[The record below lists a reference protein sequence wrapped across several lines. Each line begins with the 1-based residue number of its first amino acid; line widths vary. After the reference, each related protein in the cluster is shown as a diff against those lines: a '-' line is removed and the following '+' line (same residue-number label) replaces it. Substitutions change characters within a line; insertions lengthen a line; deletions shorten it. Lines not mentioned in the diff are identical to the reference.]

1 MSPAKSKPVLIAG
14 LSASATSGRNTTL
27 IDLTTVKHHSVI
39 DELVQVICNK
49 THNVDRGFY
58 DVAVAYFLGKMAASM
73 RVSLK
78 TKDRGEIPVNIYA
91 LALAP
96 SGSGKG
102 YSVSIMENEI
112 LSGFKQRF
120 MTDTFPV
127 IADQNLWKLAMDRA
141 IRDATEEQLEKEK
154 LDKEFKRA
162 GALAFTFD
170 SGTPAAIKQ
179 MRHKLL
185 LSGAG
190 AINFQ
195 VDEIGSNLEG
205 STDVLNLF
213 FELYDQGQIKQKLTK
228 NTAENERSEE
238 LDGKTP
244 ANMLLFG
251 TPSKLLDGGKIEQA
265 FYDFL
270 ETGLARRTIFGMGH
284 RIKAGD
290 KLSSAEMF
298 KRLTDPMNEQI
309 MLKWNT
315 HFVEL
320 ADPARFGWQI
330 TVPDAVSIALIEY
343 KMDCEARAEL
353 FPEYEDVQ
361 KSEMSHRYY
370 KALKLAGAFAFVDES
385 LTLTTTNL
393 MQAIK
398 LVEESGTAFQKILR
412 REKAYVKLAKFLADV
427 DTDQTHADL
436 VEALP
441 FYKTG
446 NAARTEML
454 TLATAWGYK
463 NNVIIKKSFVDG
475 IEFYRGETLE
485 ETKLDK
491 ISFSYSNH
499 VAYNFLNEIQK
510 FADMEKLVKAP
521 GYHWAN
527 HHFQGGHRSEE
538 NTVPGFNLLVLDV
551 DGGTSIATAHKLL
564 KDYTFMTYTTK
575 RHTNEEN
582 RFRLI
587 MPMNYKLVLTAEDYK
602 QFMEHVLSWLPFKVD
617 ESANQRSRKWSC
629 NPNGSIIF
637 NDGILL
643 DILPFVPKTA
653 KNEQYQINYQSVAS
667 MDALERWFAERMAV
681 GDRNNQMVKFAFAL
695 IDNGCQYNEV
705 EGRVMALN
713 AKLSNPL
720 SENEIRGTILVS
732 VAKKIQGI

>member
-1 MSPAKSKPVLIAG
+1 M
-14 LSASATSGRNTTL
+14 
-27 IDLTTVKHHSVI
+27 IDLETVKHHPVI

-73 RVSLK
+73 RVTLK

-112 LSGFKQRF
+112 LSGFKLRF

-127 IADQNLWKLAMDRA
+127 LADQNLWKIAMDRA
-141 IRDATEEQLEKEK
+141 IRDATDEAVEKEK

-228 NTAENERSEE
+228 NTAENERAEE
-238 LDGKTP
+238 IEGKTP

-251 TPSKLLDGGKIEQA
+251 TPTKLLDGGKIEQA

-270 ETGLARRTIFGMGH
+270 ETGLARRTLFGMGH

-298 KRLTDPMNEQI
+298 QRLTDPKNGLIIQ
-309 MLKWNT
+309 KWNT
-315 HFVEL
+315 HFIEL

-330 TVPDAVSIALIEY
+330 EVTDAVSIALIEY
-343 KMDCEARAEL
+343 KMNCEARAEK

-370 KALKLAGAFAFVDES
+370 KALKLAGAFAYVDES
-385 LTLTTTNL
+385 LILDIKHL

-398 LVEESGTAFQKILR
+398 LVEESGASFQKILR

-463 NNVIIKKSFVDG
+463 NNVIIKKTFVDG

-491 ISFSYSNH
+491 VSFSYSNH
-499 VAYNFLNEIQK
+499 MAYNYLNETQK
-510 FADMEKLVKAP
+510 WTDLAKLVKAP

-538 NTVPGFNLLVLDV
+538 NVVPGFNLLVLDV
-551 DGGTSIATAHKLL
+551 DGGTSLKTAHDLL

-575 RHTNEEN
+575 RNTDEEN

-587 MPMNYKLVLTAEDYK
+587 MPMNYRLVLTAEDYK

-629 NPNGSIIF
+629 NDKGVIHF
-637 NDGILL
+637 NDGTLL

-653 KNEQYQINYQSVAS
+653 KNEQYQTNYQAVSS
-667 MDALERWFAERMAV
+667 MDALERWFAERMAA
-681 GDRNNQMVKFAFAL
+681 GNRNNQMIKFALAL
-695 IDNGCQYNEV
+695 LDSGCQYNEI
-705 EGRVMALN
+705 ESRVMNLN
-713 AKLSNPL
+713 NQLSNSM
-720 SENEIRGTILVS
+720 SEDEIRSTILLT
-732 VAKKIQGI
+732 VAKKIQS